1 MHTQPGLNSERP
13 KLRSARG
20 GQRSLLAM
28 AALVGVLGM
37 AAGLTTVQATEL
49 TDDLDS
55 IQNFPTVSFDASSGL
70 VSAGG
75 ATVEMLAQETLIAPL
90 NTSVPQESRF
100 TVTVEPGTYKMADG
114 NVKNVTAAAWECR
127 GYQDNPH
134 HSKGAPGVIAKA
146 RLFCTGQ
153 SGTIPISVHQILGRT
168 STNSIS
174 TLRAVKTSTYT
185 QGVVVNSTA
194 PTVWYVP
201 RTGPGA
207 TRGAYFRASHAGQ
220 SAPPL
225 ITFYTKGAASQ
236 FIWVP

>member
-100 TVTVEPGTYKMADG
+100 TVTVEPGT
-114 NVKNVTAAAWECR
+114 
-127 GYQDNPH
+127 
-134 HSKGAPGVIAKA
+134 
-146 RLFCTGQ
+146 
-153 SGTIPISVHQILGRT
+153 
-168 STNSIS
+168 
-174 TLRAVKTSTYT
+174 
-185 QGVVVNSTA
+185 
-194 PTVWYVP
+194 
-201 RTGPGA
+201 
-207 TRGAYFRASHAGQ
+207 
-220 SAPPL
+220 
-225 ITFYTKGAASQ
+225 
-236 FIWVP
+236 